1 MASFLD
7 EKTMRALSDLYGHS
21 ILNMEHNRLMALS
34 LAYQE
39 GCISNERL
47 RYSLDM
53 HRYDITQ
60 MLRSMCND
68 GLLVSVGTGRG
79 TYYRLPDVA
88 SNVASNE
95 FYRQVGSVKKRMR
108 QEELFA
114 KIQETAEDW
123 VSLEEIAYKVGRRKQ
138 YLNNRIIPTMV
149 AAGLLERK
157 IPLNPKS
164 PDQMYRRKR

>member
-1 MASFLD
+1 
-7 EKTMRALSDLYGHS
+7 
-21 ILNMEHNRLMALS
+21 
-34 LAYQE
+34 
-39 GCISNERL
+39 
-47 RYSLDM
+47 
-53 HRYDITQ
+53 
-60 MLRSMCND
+60 
-68 GLLVSVGTGRG
+68 
-79 TYYRLPDVA
+79 
-88 SNVASNE
+88 
-95 FYRQVGSVKKRMR
+95 MR

-149 AAGLLERK
+149 VAGLLERK